1 MKIEL
6 DIYTLRARYMPAL
19 ISLLPLGLLIIAIF
33 KEWYWGLFWS
43 VMTTSVGTILLSH
56 FGRDPGKK
64 KESGLFEAWGGKP
77 STRLLRHRC
86 SENKTVLM
94 RRHKKLESLIQDIKL
109 PEPDEEEKNPEKAD
123 EIYEACVSFL
133 REKTRNKEI
142 YNLVFEENCNYG
154 FRRNLWGLKP
164 FGVFLTVIGLL
175 LVALLIANKLYSK
188 SIPISPFMIIGGIG
202 LLVFLIGWLFL
213 VTKKWVR
220 NVAETYAERLLAT
233 IDVL

>member
-109 PEPDEEEKNPEKAD
+109 PNPDEEEENPEKAD